1 MLSCFFAGWIAVL
14 GAMWLLVIADISDL
28 DSILHKVEW
37 STLLF
42 FAALFILMEVGSI
55 LSAGFNSQCRSSA
68 SRRFAQFS
76 VVLSGALHPR
86 GSGFNSQLFLVVFFV
101 LVEVGSIFSGPQWC
115 STSSWKW
122 VQSSLVLNVGL
133 RPREDG
139 FNLQRCSTS
148 SW

>member
-1 MLSCFFAGWIAVL
+1 
-14 GAMWLLVIADISDL
+14 MWLLVIADISDL

-55 LSAGFNSQCRSSA
+55 LSAGFNPQCRSSA

-101 LVEVGSIFSGPQWC
+101 LVSSVVLSGAPRPRGGGFNLQWSSVVLYVLMEVGSILTGPQCW
-115 STSSWKW
+115 SS
-122 VQSSLVLNVGL
+122 SS
-133 RPREDG
+133 
-139 FNLQRCSTS
+139 
-148 SW
+148 